1 MGFYT
6 DRILPHITDK
16 VCGGA
21 QNGPLRE
28 RTCAGLHGAVL
39 EVGFGSG
46 NNIGFY
52 PAAVERV
59 SGVEPADTAWKIA
72 AKRVAASSIPVERAG
87 LDGQSLPFPDATFDT
102 ALSTFTLCTIPDV
115 AAALAEI
122 RRVLRPGGTLHF
134 VEHGLAPEESVQT
147 WQHRL
152 DPIQQKVAGGCHL
165 NRDIA
170 GLITDAGFEI
180 AELDRFYQPG
190 APKALAALSLGVAG
204 RR

>member
-6 DRILPHITDK
+6 DRILPHIVDK
-16 VCGGA
+16 VCGVT
-21 QNGPLRE
+21 QNAPLRE
-28 RTCAGLHGAVL
+28 RACAGLHGTVV

-52 PAAVERV
+52 PAAVDRV
-59 SGVEPADTAWKIA
+59 SGVEPADGAWKIA
-72 AKRVAASSIPVERAG
+72 SKRVVASAIPIDRAG
-87 LDGQSLPFPDATFDT
+87 LDGQSLPFLDATFDT

-134 VEHGLAPEESVQT
+134 VEHGLAPDESVRT

-180 AELDRFYQPG
+180 TELDRFYQPG
-190 APKALAALSLGVAG
+190 GPKALAALSLGVA
-204 RR
+204 RIR

>member
-6 DRILPHITDK
+6 DRILPHLVDK
-16 VCGGA
+16 VCGVA

-28 RTCAGLHGAVL
+28 RTCAGLHGTVL

-59 SGVEPADTAWKIA
+59 AGVEPAQAAWNIA
-72 AKRVAASSIPVERAG
+72 AKRVAASAIPIERAG
-87 LDGQSLPFPDATFDT
+87 LDGQSLPFPDAGFDT

-115 AAALAEI
+115 ATALAEI

-134 VEHGLAPEESVQT
+134 VEHGLAPEESVQV

-152 DPIQQKVAGGCHL
+152 DPIQQKIAGGCHL

-170 GLITDAGFEI
+170 GLIIDAGFEI
-180 AELDRFYQPG
+180 TELDRFYQPG
-190 APKALAALSLGVAG
+190 APKALAALSVGVAA

>member
-6 DRILPHITDK
+6 DRILPHLVDK
-16 VCGGA
+16 VCGVA

-28 RTCAGLHGAVL
+28 RTCAGLHGTVL

-59 SGVEPADTAWKIA
+59 AGVEPAQAAWNIA
-72 AKRVAASSIPVERAG
+72 AKRVAASTIPIERAG
-87 LDGQSLPFPDATFDT
+87 LDGQSLPFPDAGFDT

-115 AAALAEI
+115 ATALAEI

-134 VEHGLAPEESVQT
+134 VEHGLAPEESVQV

-152 DPIQQKVAGGCHL
+152 DPIQQKIAGGCHL

-170 GLITDAGFEI
+170 GLIIDAGFEI
-180 AELDRFYQPG
+180 DELDRFYQPG
-190 APKALAALSLGVAG
+190 APKALAALSVGVAA

>member
-6 DRILPHITDK
+6 DRILPHLVDK
-16 VCGGA
+16 VCGVA

-28 RTCAGLHGAVL
+28 RTCAGLHGTVL

-59 SGVEPADTAWKIA
+59 AGVEPAQAAWNIA
-72 AKRVAASSIPVERAG
+72 AKRVAASAIPIDRAG
-87 LDGQSLPFPDATFDT
+87 LDGQSLPFSDAGFDT

-115 AAALAEI
+115 ATALAEI

-134 VEHGLAPEESVQT
+134 VEHGLAPEESVQV

-152 DPIQQKVAGGCHL
+152 DPIQQKIAGGCHL

-170 GLITDAGFEI
+170 GLIIDAGFEI

-190 APKALAALSLGVAG
+190 APKALAALSVGVAA